1 MDLKK
6 NKEMFGYIFLMGG
19 NPSLKVNIF
28 TQKDNI
34 LGNV

>member
-6 NKEMFGYIFLMGG
+6 KRGSVWIYIFDGG

-28 TQKDNI
+28 TQKDNA

>member
-6 NKEMFGYIFLMGG
+6 KKGNVWIYIFDVG

-34 LGNV
+34 LSNV